1 MASPRIL
8 NRASF
13 SKPSSSSRSHRNYG
27 DKRRGKETG
36 MQRKRERTWSLERR
50 RGGIREGSSAVK
62 AIRFVQPPFRP
73 TLSLPSRSLTLSPLC
88 SRNFLS
94 SPRLSIL
101 PPPTPS
107 PFDPHF
113 RRKDEHGKRMDGKR
127 KVKYRKGERERERG
141 ETRINTK
148 RCNDAR
154 RWKIDT
160 DIVKRV
166 LNLASCN

>member
-13 SKPSSSSRSHRNYG
+13 SKPSSSSRNHRNYG

-36 MQRKRERTWSLERR
+36 MQRERERTWSLERR

-101 PPPTPS
+101 PLPPLLHS
-107 PFDPHF
+107 IRIFDG
-113 RRKDEHGKRMDGKR
+113 RMNTANEWTESGKSNI
-127 KVKYRKGERERERG
+127 ERERER
-141 ETRINTK
+141 RNTDK
-148 RCNDAR
+148 YEKVQR
-154 RWKIDT
+154 RAT
-160 DIVKRV
+160 ME
-166 LNLASCN
+166 N

>member
-13 SKPSSSSRSHRNYG
+13 SKPSSSFRNHRNYG

-36 MQRKRERTWSLERR
+36 MQRERENLVLGASTRR
-50 RGGIREGSSAVK
+50 NTRGFECRKSDSICTTALSSNS
-62 AIRFVQPPFRP
+62 
-73 TLSLPSRSLTLSPLC
+73 LSLPSRSLTLSPLC

-127 KVKYRKGERERERG
+127 KVKYRKGEREREAKHG
-141 ETRINTK
+141 
-148 RCNDAR
+148 
-154 RWKIDT
+154 
-160 DIVKRV
+160 
-166 LNLASCN
+166 